1 MRCLSHIFIFK
12 KDRTF
17 KNFYPGMEKTRICYF
32 CVKKIKKMNEKQLR
46 LFNKNF
52 LKPNHKNQSY
62 NQQSLLSGQVL
73 AHKNG

>member
-46 LFNKNF
+46 SFDKEFSKTKKNT
-52 LKPNHKNQSY
+52 
-62 NQQSLLSGQVL
+62 LLI
-73 AHKNG
+73 NR

>member
-12 KDRTF
+12 KFRTF

-46 LFNKNF
+46 SFDKEF
-52 LKPNHKNQSY
+52 SKIHVG
-62 NQQSLLSGQVL
+62 SLSPEYIPILTGITE
-73 AHKNG
+73 